1 MEFTPLSFPLK
12 DGRTA
17 VLRSVC
23 GTDAAAM
30 IRLLVDTAAETDFL
44 LGYPEERSCM
54 SVEDEAHFLDAQQA
68 SPDALMLLCE
78 VDGQIAGNCCLTFSH
93 RLKIAHRAEVAI
105 ALRKA
110 YWGQGIGTRMFEVML
125 AQAQQRP
132 GVLQVDLDVIEGN
145 SRARALY
152 EKMGFRVVG
161 VRPDAIRLK
170 DGTLLNE
177 YTMML
182 KL

>member
-30 IRLLVDTAAETDFL
+30 IRL
-44 LGYPEERSCM
+44 
-54 SVEDEAHFLDAQQA
+54 
-68 SPDALMLLCE
+68 
-78 VDGQIAGNCCLTFSH
+78 
-93 RLKIAHRAEVAI
+93 
-105 ALRKA
+105 
-110 YWGQGIGTRMFEVML
+110 
-125 AQAQQRP
+125 
-132 GVLQVDLDVIEGN
+132 
-145 SRARALY
+145 
-152 EKMGFRVVG
+152 
-161 VRPDAIRLK
+161 K